1 MRRGSKILGS
11 KSVRAGAV
19 AACFAIFAL
28 SGCGSSSNPN
38 LKITGI
44 SPATIPAGTPGITLV
59 VSGTDFN
66 TGTFFSFGSDSK
78 IAPISVQQ
86 QQCQTAPCGQT
97 AFVLI
102 PPNDLEAA
110 GTAQVVATSGGA
122 HSNSAT
128 FTIAS
133 PQIVTMSPLAVTAG
147 GPVFNLTLEVVNAGQ
162 NVEVLFGKDPT
173 PLVPSGTVTCNPL
186 TACAVTVAVPK
197 ADIATA
203 GPLTVTVSNP
213 FATAGGTAATNFLV
227 VNPGTATFPLLES
240 ANGATP
246 ANGASTHSSISDGG
260 VYIAFDS
267 TATNLSGSPAAA
279 HSEIYLTANCFG
291 AANCTTG
298 TKLISAGSGGAAGSG
313 GVNGSDKPQISPDG
327 RFVVFESDDTNLT
340 SSGTAAVEQI
350 YLYDSCNSIFGAVKN
365 CTPGLTL
372 LSADATGNEGNAP
385 SANPSISAF
394 GLCVA
399 YQSAATNLTSTTVP
413 AGTQQI
419 YLQLTCNG
427 ISGAIA
433 GCTKGTELLSFDQSG
448 FGADANATSAAIDP
462 LGMSV
467 AFATAADNIKPGVP
481 GNAFQQIY
489 ARLTCLEG
497 LPFLGSGCTQTTI
510 LVSGT
515 SGNQLGSG
523 DSVTPAIAAGPV
535 VAFATRAANLLPA
548 ASSSEQILATNV
560 CFPIPATTQCSPSG
574 MLALSVD
581 QNGALGTADSSN
593 PSVNGVT
600 AGFTSL
606 ATLQTGATGQ
616 QVYAATVCLPAM
628 APCAPTA
635 TVISASGGSN
645 IGGDFASVG
654 AGGFAAFSSSGSA
667 AAPGTPEIFLAVPPP
682 PAGAVTKLRRAK
694 PE

>member
-1 MRRGSKILGS
+1 MRRGSEILGS
-11 KSVRAGAV
+11 KSARAGAI

-28 SGCGSSSNPN
+28 AGCGSSSNSN

-213 FATAGGTAATNFLV
+213 FATAGGTAAANFLV
-227 VNPGTATFPLLES
+227 VSPGTATFPLLES

-260 VYIAFDS
+260 VYVAFDS

-291 AANCTTG
+291 AANCTAG
-298 TKLISAGSGGAAGSG
+298 TKLISAGSGGAAGAG
-313 GVNGSDKPQISPDG
+313 GVNGGDKPQISPDG

-385 SANPSISAF
+385 SANPSISAV
-394 GLCVA
+394 GTYIA
-399 YQSAATNLTSTTVP
+399 YDSVATNLTSTTVP
-413 AGTQQI
+413 AGTAQV
-419 YLQLTCNG
+419 YLTLTCN
-427 ISGAIA
+427 SLFGAIA
-433 GCTKGTELLSFDQSG
+433 GCTKGTQLLSFDQSG
-448 FGADANATSAAIDP
+448 SGGDQDSVSAAIDP
-462 LGMSV
+462 LGMAV
-467 AFATAADNIKPGVP
+467 AFDSHADNIVAGQGGNGVVQVYLRP
-481 GNAFQQIY
+481 
-489 ARLTCLEG
+489 TCLEAV
-497 LPFLGSGCTQTTI
+497 PFLGPCTEPAV
-510 LVSGT
+510 LVSAD
-515 SGNQLGSG
+515 SGNNPGASG
-523 DSVTPAIAAGPV
+523 LSRGAAVAAGGGLV
-535 VAFATRAANLLPA
+535 VYSSDSPNLLPA
-548 ASSSEQILATNV
+548 GVTNEQVLGRNICLGL
-560 CFPIPATTQCSPSG
+560 PGTTQCTPSG
-574 MLALSVD
+574 NILLSLD
-581 QNGALGTADSSN
+581 TTGAPGTA
-593 PSVNGVT
+593 PSFGPT
-600 AGFTSL
+600 ISGFTVAFTSNAPL
-606 ATLQTGATGQ
+606 VSSVGSREPE
-616 QVYAATVCLPAM
+616 VYSADVCLP
-628 APCAPTA
+628 
-635 TVISASGGSN
+635 
-645 IGGDFASVG
+645 
-654 AGGFAAFSSSGSA
+654 
-667 AAPGTPEIFLAVPPP
+667 
-682 PAGAVTKLRRAK
+682 PAGSCTANTTLLSVS
-694 PE
+694 